1 MANFVE
7 DRFVRRRMMLAVILS
22 ARARLAPD
30 LAEVVTWV
38 RAEIFIRLVRTAN
51 AQLNNKIWYLIRP
64 NDKAL
69 GLSGCNLG

>member
-1 MANFVE
+1 
-7 DRFVRRRMMLAVILS
+7 LS
-22 ARARLAPD
+22 ARAHLAPD

-51 AQLNNKIWYLIRP
+51 AKLNNKIWYLIRP